1 MNKRT
6 MKKGLAI
13 VLALVMVFSM
23 SAVAFAGTN
32 ETISVTVEFIDA
44 KYGTVYEVVENVEF
58 NTATF
63 NRSAGIP
70 TYDPIGKPG
79 TAIIASNT
87 PTVLDATCKALGMLN
102 QTQNDI
108 VIGWDDAVLD
118 PRGGAYITEM
128 LGLQTE
134 TAADTSETV
143 WRGNVWKYQI
153 GYTEADLYAS
163 NVALENGMVI
173 SWWYNYCEQE
183 M

>member
-32 ETISVTVEFIDA
+32 ETITVTVEFIDA
-44 KYGTVYEVVENVEF
+44 QYGTVYEVVEDIEF

-63 NRSAGIP
+63 NRAAHNP

-79 TAIIASNT
+79 TAVITDNT
-87 PTVLDATCKALGMLN
+87 PTVLDATFKALGMLN
-102 QTQNDI
+102 QTQGDI
-108 VIGWDDAVLD
+108 VYGWDDAQTD

-134 TAADTSETV
+134 TALDTSETV
-143 WRGNVWKYQI
+143 WRGNTWNYEI
-153 GYTEADLYAS
+153 GYVDADLYAS
-163 NVALENGMVI
+163 NVALEDGMVI
-173 SWWYNYCEQE
+173 SWWYEYCEE
-183 M
+183 AM